1 MRTALG
7 RGLAAPALAF
17 AAAIAAAMIAAPG
30 AYADSVRDAEWHV
43 RYLHVEEAQ
52 QHATGDGVVVAVLDS
67 GVDASHPDLTG
78 SILPGLSA
86 VGGDELARFDADGRG
101 TALAG
106 LIAAHGHGTG
116 NADGVMGLAP
126 RAKVLPVLVTGG
138 TATGGPS
145 TPAGPPTDDPDAVA
159 RGIQVALRNGAKV
172 ICIGRSVPASGPLH
186 DAVEAARRADAVIVA
201 ADANNRAG
209 EDFAAYPAGY
219 EGVLAAAPMN
229 RDLTVTVASKS
240 GRPLALAV
248 PGVDVVT
255 TNTGGG
261 YRIDSGAVAAGILA
275 GAVALVRSA
284 YPGLAADEIVRRLTA
299 TAVDAGPTGRDELY
313 GYGQLDLL
321 AALTK
326 AVVPLHGPSSPP
338 TPAPTTS
345 PSAPPA
351 APAGRPR
358 GPLGWLVVLPLL
370 GVIGGLGWYAWRAEK
385 AIR

>member
-1 MRTALG
+1 LLVLALAG
-7 RGLAAPALAF
+7 AVGALAGAPA
-17 AAAIAAAMIAAPG
+17 
-30 AYADSVRDAEWHV
+30 AYADSVRDAEWHL

-78 SILPGLSA
+78 SVLPGRSA
-86 VGGDELARFDADGRG
+86 VGADELARFDADGRG

-116 NADGVMGLAP
+116 NADGVMGVAP
-126 RAKVLPVLVTGG
+126 RAKVLPVVVTGG
-138 TATGGPS
+138 AATGGPS
-145 TPAGPPTDDPDAVA
+145 TPAGPAADDPDAVA
-159 RGIQVALRNGAKV
+159 RGIQVALQNGAKV
-172 ICIGRSVPASGPLH
+172 ICVGRSVPASGQLH
-186 DAVEAARRADAVIVA
+186 DAVEAARRADAVVVA

-209 EDFAAYPAGY
+209 EDFAPYPAGY

-229 RDLTVTVASKS
+229 RDLTVTVASRS

-261 YRIDSGAVAAGILA
+261 YRIDSGATAAGVLA

-284 YPGLAADEIVRRLTA
+284 YPGLAADEILHRLTA
-299 TAVDAGPTGRDELY
+299 TAVDAGPPGRDEMY
-313 GYGQLDLL
+313 GFGQLDLV
-321 AALTK
+321 AALTRG
-326 AVVPLHGPSSPP
+326 VPPLHGPSTPP
-338 TPAPTTS
+338 TPAPTKS
-345 PSAPPA
+345 PTAPPA
-351 APAGRPR
+351 TAPAGNPR